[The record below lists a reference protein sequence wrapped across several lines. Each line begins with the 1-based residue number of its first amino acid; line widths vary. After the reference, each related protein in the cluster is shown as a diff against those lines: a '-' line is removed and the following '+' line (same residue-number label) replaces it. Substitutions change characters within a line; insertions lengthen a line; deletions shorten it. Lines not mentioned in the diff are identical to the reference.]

1 MYVVATDSVLLR
13 RFAEQGDEGAFSEL
27 VRRHAG
33 MVFATCRRVLGDA
46 ARAEDVAQETFLRLL
61 RKPDSVTHSVGGWLY
76 TAASQLSIDV
86 ARSES
91 ARRHRE
97 AAYVAKVEAN
107 REVEEPAW
115 KAISPHV
122 DAALM
127 ELPEDT
133 RMLLVQHFLEGRSQ
147 TEIAKE
153 CGTSV
158 STISRHIR
166 HGVEMLR
173 VKLGRKGITIAAV
186 LLAECLALD
195 TTEAAPSAMLHGL
208 GKMAMLSGARAQPPI
223 PYHPP
228 QPLTVH
234 QFVGPKVLG
243 KNLAIAAMGAV
254 GAVVLGALFTFAWEQ
269 SRQSAKPIIDPPKME
284 LRR

>member
-1 MYVVATDSVLLR
+1 
-13 RFAEQGDEGAFSEL
+13 
-27 VRRHAG
+27 
-33 MVFATCRRVLGDA
+33 
-46 ARAEDVAQETFLRLL
+46 LRLL
-61 RKPDSVTHSVGGWLY
+61 RKPDSVTHSVGGWLD
-76 TAASQLSIDV
+76 TAASQVSIDV

-97 AAYVAKVEAN
+97 AAYVATVEAS
-107 REVEEPAW
+107 RETEEPAW
-115 KAISPHV
+115 KEISPHV

-147 TEIAKE
+147 TDIAKD

-158 STISRHIR
+158 STVSRHIR

-173 VKLGRKGITIAAV
+173 VKLGRKGITVASFA
-186 LLAECLALD
+186 LAECLALD
-195 TTEAAPSAMLHGL
+195 TTEAAPVAMLHEL
-208 GKMAMLSGARAQPPI
+208 GKMAMFSGARVQPPI

-228 QPLTVH
+228 QALSVQ
-234 QFVGPKVLG
+234 QFVGRSVLG
-243 KNLAIAAMGAV
+243 KNLAIAAMGAI
-254 GAVVLGALFTFAWEQ
+254 GAVVLGGLFTLAWEQ
-269 SRQSAKPIIDPPKME
+269 SRQSAKPIVDPPKME